1 MQVFAVFDA
10 NGLPKGF
17 YTPVIHQNIPKEAVP
32 VSVEQWHQLIGNKG
46 KCRWDGEKV
55 VEYFPP
61 PESVS
66 VFSSLFR
73 LVLGCCPLWRTNSL
87 S

>member
-1 MQVFAVFDA
+1 MHVFAVFDA

-17 YTPVIHQNIPKEAVP
+17 YTPVIHSSIPSEAIP
-32 VSVEQWHQLIGNKG
+32 ISIEHWHQLIGNKG

-61 PESVS
+61 PESASMFVA
-66 VFSSLFR
+66 
-73 LVLGCCPLWRTNSL
+73 VLRQLLGSL
-87 S
+87 SLW